1 MKTADIVVGEHYAY
15 STRRRYDR
23 LLWKQEVVV
32 LALSPGSKAPVRIS
46 QVDGRPLDPG
56 AHGLVAEAWVRAD
69 TIICTWAEAQQIEK
83 ARTRNDQ
90 IAEAAQDAG
99 LAAAE
104 KARREADERFG
115 LEAEATVWR
124 VTYTAPG
131 LPATAA
137 ADLDARFY
145 DRSAATRVLIDLRTR
160 YVAEAEQKARDE
172 VRDRMSEEGA

>member
-1 MKTADIVVGEHYAY
+1 MKTADIVVGGHYAY
-15 STRRRYDR
+15 LERHRS
-23 LLWKQEVVV
+23 LVWKQEVLV
-32 LALSPGSKAPVRIS
+32 LAVRGSASPVRIRR
-46 QVDGRPLDPG
+46 VDGRPLEG
-56 AHGLVAEAWVRAD
+56 ERRLVDEAWVRAD
-69 TIICTWAEAQQIEK
+69 TIICTWEEAQVREAAEARRKEIGM
-83 ARTRNDQ
+83 
-90 IAEAAQDAG
+90 AAGDAG

-104 KARREADERFG
+104 RARREADERFG